1 MVYSVDKF
9 ILIALYNV
17 ASIVKGSRKMLN
29 KLKNVFKSS
38 KAKEE
43 EAYLLEHAIQFDSEQ
58 GYIVDGIILN
68 KELSERLEYYSNR
81 RLTQFDDLQ
90 ALYYAAMLINEKI
103 DLEIA
108 QQRFVVRLG
117 NTEENLV
124 QFKQIV
130 QKLNDYYRN
139 FIREK

>member
-1 MVYSVDKF
+1 M
-9 ILIALYNV
+9 LITLYN
-17 ASIVKGSRKMLN
+17 AALILKESLLMLN

-43 EAYLLEHAIQFDSEQ
+43 EAYLLEHAIQFDLEQ
-58 GYIVDGIILN
+58 GYIVDGVILN
-68 KELSERLEYYSNR
+68 QELSERLEFYSNR
-81 RLTQFDDLQ
+81 RLKKFDDLQ

-108 QQRFVVRLG
+108 QQKFVARLG

-124 QFKQIV
+124 QFKRIV

>member
-1 MVYSVDKF
+1 
-9 ILIALYNV
+9 
-17 ASIVKGSRKMLN
+17 MLN

-43 EAYLLEHAIQFDSEQ
+43 EAYLLEHAIQFDPEQ
-58 GYIVDGIILN
+58 GYIVDGVILN
-68 KELSERLEYYSNR
+68 QELSERLEFYSNR
-81 RLTQFDDLQ
+81 RLKKFDDLQ

-108 QQRFVVRLG
+108 QQKFVASLG

-124 QFKQIV
+124 QFKRIV

>member
-9 ILIALYNV
+9 VLIALYNV

-108 QQRFVVRLG
+108 QQRFVTRLG

>member
-108 QQRFVVRLG
+108 QQRFVARLG